1 MAPSSEA
8 QSSQELSCTVLQDQD
23 LTTGPT
29 RILEGSHCNTEP
41 LSLTLPL
48 EDSRRPGLPR
58 ESLLRCPA
66 GSFIFLHCDVIHA
79 GSANTSGR

>member
-1 MAPSSEA
+1 M
-8 QSSQELSCTVLQDQD
+8 
-23 LTTGPT
+23 TTGPT

-79 GSANTSGR
+79 GSATTSGR

>member
-1 MAPSSEA
+1 M
-8 QSSQELSCTVLQDQD
+8 
-23 LTTGPT
+23 TTGPT

-79 GSANTSGR
+79 GSANTSGG